1 MATKEYSLS
10 HTKWMCKYHIIF
22 TPKYRRK
29 IIYNQLRTNMIDIFK
44 RLCKYDS
51 VNLLSVQKLNRP
63 AVRIP
68 SSPGFT
74 IYTTQNEAL
83 HS

>member
-1 MATKEYSLS
+1 MQSLKS
-10 HTKWMCKYHIIF
+10 AIEKV
-22 TPKYRRK
+22 
-29 IIYNQLRTNMIDIFK
+29 
-44 RLCKYDS
+44 DS
-51 VNLLSVQKLNRP
+51 VNLLSVQKLNKP

-68 SSPGFT
+68 SSPGFM

>member
-1 MATKEYSLS
+1 MILLYTKSLFG
-10 HTKWMCKYHIIF
+10 CIL
-22 TPKYRRK
+22 PNNR
-29 IIYNQLRTNMIDIFK
+29 
-44 RLCKYDS
+44 DS
-51 VNLLSVQKLNRP
+51 VNLLSVQKLNKP

>member
-1 MATKEYSLS
+1 M
-10 HTKWMCKYHIIF
+10 
-22 TPKYRRK
+22 
-29 IIYNQLRTNMIDIFK
+29 K
-44 RLCKYDS
+44 RLGMDS